1 MTFEP
6 ITQDE
11 WPQIFAIYKQALFE
25 HVEAV
30 FGWDEAFQK
39 QRLVQEYDQKW
50 FHWVYHGRDRVGLI
64 CFKPTKHAIH
74 LHLLILLPDYQGQGL
89 GKGVMQLIE
98 RLALESHKTCVT
110 LSSFTRNQVA
120 IHFYQKLGYL
130 QIEQDSD
137 FISMQKLILD

>member
-39 QRLVQEYDQKW
+39 QRLAQEYDLNW
-50 FHWVYHGRDRVGLI
+50 FHWLYNGRDKVGLI
-64 CFKPTKHAIH
+64 CFKPTKYAIH

-98 RLALESHKTCVT
+98 ASALESQKTWVT
-110 LSSFTRNQVA
+110 LSSFTRNQSA
-120 IHFYQKLGYL
+120 IRFYQKLNY
-130 QIEQDSD
+130 QITEQDSD
-137 FISMQKLILD
+137 FISMQKLISG